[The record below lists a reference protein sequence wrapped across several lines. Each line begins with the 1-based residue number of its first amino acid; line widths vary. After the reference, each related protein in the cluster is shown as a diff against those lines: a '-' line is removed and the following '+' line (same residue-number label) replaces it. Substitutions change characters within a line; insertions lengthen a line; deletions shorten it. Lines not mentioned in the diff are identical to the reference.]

1 MDPSLTPQVERN
13 TVWKDMMAMERRHV
27 AAVVVKP
34 GAAEPKKVSFLIKH
48 YNALA
53 LLVSI
58 ATFATLL
65 CVDVSQAR
73 EVARVR
79 RREGEGRRWRG

>member
-1 MDPSLTPQVERN
+1 
-13 TVWKDMMAMERRHV
+13 MERRHV

-65 CVDVSQAR
+65 SVDVSQAR
-73 EVARVR
+73 VVARVR
-79 RREGEGRRWRG
+79 RRERGGQKVAGLKL